1 MSVSTYT
8 PTNQYRLNKLA
19 KVVYLIDENAVKN
32 IQIDNGEAYI
42 VGSLQP
48 PLALKVYAINLS
60 DTDALDER
68 YAFTHQL
75 SFSVNGYAN
84 YKDFQGRYY
93 AIVKSL
99 DGGYWMLNPMM
110 PAKVTYTYTLDSG
123 SEHTDFVMST
133 VSNYPTMAVHGLR
146 EVTPYE
152 CGYNYCN
159 LESLKLNDKKYVT
172 LSGNVVKYTN
182 AGGFRTIDFDK
193 NSCVLTET
201 FDGDNIQHNITF
213 NIKFSTYKD
222 SWHINL
228 LEFVD
233 NKYAAIVNTSC
244 GNHILTGFH
253 FGLQPRFTVSATDD
267 KTPDNIKIELFDVH
281 DNGRFITYADELDME
296 YDSDTTWEFTYEHD
310 GYECVSVNTARYL
323 LKRELDTLGN
333 PTGRYMCLE
342 GYESQFEN
350 LDIVDTFED
359 TETFGNLTCGGRVCM
374 LIGGFPSTIELH
386 ETGTSIDS
394 YILYSDSD
402 WNITSSEN
410 YITVSPSSGQAG
422 RTTVISVTNSLEPTA
437 SPRRSTLT
445 LHYCDN
451 KTIDYS
457 VVVKSV
463 PSCFTAGDAFFINAS
478 RQYVTI
484 PTSCCIQSIDAGD
497 LAVTAEEDAYFA
509 VYVPQNNGDSV
520 RNFIITVTFCDGH
533 TEDVMIEQTKIY
545 ERWVSEGY
553 QCFDGQKCLVERKYT
568 GTSIVDINF
577 ITDITRKRNCELSD
591 DCSGVITKWVDAIGL
606 VQAICD
612 HGVKYRIEEELISYD
627 GGQTW
632 ESNGKRRVGLPTADS
647 PAECANVEEWNI
659 VLNQYW
665 CEGTTKYTKEQLT
678 LNGEPQN
685 VYRKG
690 SEIIAE
696 NSTDCG
702 YFVPPSSMLT
712 EPRETDDYICDGYSR
727 YIKMRW
733 WKSDD
738 GGNTWTATDI
748 YSKGALLEQ
757 FSNACGYGGDVE
769 TRWWPYTAETMCIG
783 TDLYYMYIKEE
794 STDGGSTWHVAIPTT
809 LSIDGEGTEPLNLAE
824 SASTECGYEPVI
836 EPQYKWV
843 LVENDYMCDECDGL
857 QYRWVDVSGTCVGFD
872 YHLTQKKQYSEDDGE
887 TWQDV
892 VPAETQEVIEYD
904 AAQCYPVPPTPT
916 VYRWVEVSGI
926 CVGSDYHITL
936 KKQYSED
943 GGQTW
948 QDVVPAETREEIEYD
963 SEQCQPVPPTP
974 SYSGQYLTFRAREA
988 GTFSFSNAM
997 SYSLDSGTTWTT
1009 LEGGTS
1015 TPTIASGETVMWK
1028 GNSRPYEG
1036 GGIGTFSSTGEFDV
1050 EGNAMSLLF
1059 GDDFEGETSLT
1070 GKDYAFQT
1078 LFNGCSNLISAENL
1092 VLPATTL
1099 ADSCY
1104 NEMFF
1109 GCTSLTTAPELPA
1122 TTLVD
1127 LCYYSMFRGCTSL
1140 TTAPSLPATTLADD
1154 CYNEMFMGCT
1164 SLTTAPSLPATT
1176 LATTCYAYMF
1186 NGCTSL
1192 TTAPELP
1199 ATTLANWCYY
1209 GMFWDCTSLNYIK
1222 CLATNKSATYCTS
1235 YWVRN
1240 VASSGT
1246 FIKDANTTWPSGTSG
1261 IPENWTV
1268 QDYSS

>member
-19 KVVYLIDENAVKN
+19 KVVYLIDENAMKS
-32 IQIDNGEAYI
+32 IQIDNGAAYI
-42 VGSLQP
+42 TGSLQP

-99 DGGYWMLNPMM
+99 DGGYWLVNPMM
-110 PAKVTYTYTLDSG
+110 PCKVTYVYTLDSG

-152 CGYNYCN
+152 CGYNYCK

-193 NSCVLTET
+193 NSCVLAET

-296 YDSDTTWEFTYEHD
+296 YDSNTTWEFTYEHD

-333 PTGRYMCLE
+333 PTGRYMCLD
-342 GYESQFEN
+342 GYESQFED

-497 LAVTAEEDAYFA
+497 LAVTAEEDGYFA

-520 RNFIITVTFCDGH
+520 RNFMITVTFCDGH

-568 GTSIVDINF
+568 GLTPSNINAPTDVTRTSD
-577 ITDITRKRNCELSD
+577 CALSN
-591 DCSGVITKWVDAIGL
+591 DCSGVITKWVDVIGAI
-606 VQAICD
+606 QAICD
-612 HGVKYRIEEELISYD
+612 HGVKYRLEEEMISYD
-627 GGQTW
+627 GGETW
-632 ESNGKRRVGLPTADS
+632 ESNGKRRIGLPTADS
-647 PAECANVEEWNI
+647 PANCAQIETWDVI
-659 VLNQYW
+659 LNQYF
-665 CEGTTKYTKEQLT
+665 CEGTTKWTKESLSI
-678 LNGEPQN
+678 NGEPQN

-690 SEIIAE
+690 SEIIASA
-696 NSTDCG
+696 STDCG

-738 GGNTWTATDI
+738 GGNTWTTTDI

-783 TDLYYMYIKEE
+783 DNLYYMYIKEE
-794 STDGGSTWHVAIPTT
+794 STDGGESWHVAIPTT

-887 TWQDV
+887 TWSDV
-892 VPAETQEVIEYD
+892 VPAETQEIIEYD
-904 AAQCYPVPPTPT
+904 AVQCYPVPPTPT

-926 CVGSDYHITL
+926 CVGSDYHITM

-963 SEQCQPVPPTP
+963 AAQCQPVPPHD
-974 SYSGQYLTFRAREA
+974 YSQDYLTFRAKDEPVV
-988 GTFSFSNAM
+988 FSFTPTSGNVISF
-997 SYSLDSGTTWTT
+997 SYDGWTWT
-1009 LEGGTS
+1009 EITS
-1015 TPTIASGETVMWK
+1015 GHAVVVSSGHDVMWK
-1028 GNSRPYEG
+1028 GNMTPIDEPNNY
-1036 GGIGTFSSTGEFDV
+1036 GIGTFRARGTDSFDDTGEFDV
-1050 EGNAMSLLF
+1050 EGNIMSLLY
-1059 GDDFEGETSLT
+1059 GDNFSGQTSLS
-1070 GKDYAFQT
+1070 GKDMAFGE
-1078 LFNGCSNLISAENL
+1078 LFYQCRGLQNAENL

-1099 ADSCY
+1099 SEGCY
-1104 NEMFF
+1104 YEMFF
-1109 GCTSLTTAPELPA
+1109 GCTSLTTAPQ
-1122 TTLVD
+1122 
-1127 LCYYSMFRGCTSL
+1127 
-1140 TTAPSLPATTLADD
+1140 
-1154 CYNEMFMGCT
+1154 
-1164 SLTTAPSLPATT
+1164 LPATT

-1199 ATTLANWCYY
+1199 ATTLANWCYN
-1209 GMFWDCTSLNYIK
+1209 GMFSGCTSLNYIK

-1240 VASSGT
+1240 VASTGT
-1246 FIKDANTTWPSGTSG
+1246 FVKASGVSWPSGTSG
-1261 IPENWTV
+1261 IPNNWTV
-1268 QDYSS
+1268 QDAT

>member
-19 KVVYLIDENAVKN
+19 KVVYLIDENAMKS
-32 IQIDNGEAYI
+32 IQIDNGAAYI
-42 VGSLQP
+42 TGSLQP

-110 PAKVTYTYTLDSG
+110 PAKVTYTYTLDIG

-133 VSNYPTMAVHGLR
+133 VSNYPTMAVHGLG

-152 CGYNYCN
+152 CGYNYCK

-267 KTPDNIKIELFDVH
+267 NTPDNIKIELFDVH

-296 YDSDTTWEFTYEHD
+296 YDSNTTWEFTYEHD

-342 GYESQFEN
+342 GYESQFED
-350 LDIVDTFED
+350 LDIVDTFEN
-359 TETFGNLTCGGRVCM
+359 TETFGNLTCVGRVCM
-374 LIGGFPSTIELH
+374 LNGGFPSTIELH

-422 RTTVISVTNSLEPTA
+422 RTAIISVTNSLEPTA

-568 GTSIVDINF
+568 GTSIADINF

-591 DCSGVITKWVDAIGL
+591 DCSGVITKWVDAIGMI
-606 VQAICD
+606 QAICD
-612 HGVKYRIEEELISYD
+612 HGVKYRIEEEMISYD
-627 GGQTW
+627 GGETW
-632 ESNGKRRVGLPTADS
+632 ESNGKRRIGLPTADS

-690 SEIIAE
+690 SEIITE

-757 FSNACGYGGDVE
+757 FSTACGYGGDVE
-769 TRWWPYTAETMCIG
+769 TRWWPYTAETMCID
-783 TDLYYMYIKEE
+783 TNLYYMYIKEE
-794 STDGGSTWHVAIPTT
+794 STDGGQTWYVAIPTT
-809 LSIDGEGTEPLNLAE
+809 LSVDGEGTEPLNIAE

-843 LVENDYMCDECDGL
+843 LMENDYICDDCDEV
-857 QYRWVDVSGTCVGFD
+857 QYRWTDVSGHCEGND
-872 YHLTQKKQYSEDDGE
+872 YYMLQKKQQSTDGE
-887 TWQDV
+887 TWTDV
-892 VPAETQEVIEYD
+892 SPSETQDIVVEYNSSE
-904 AAQCYPVPPTPT
+904 CMPPH
-916 VYRWVEVSGI
+916 
-926 CVGSDYHITL
+926 DY
-936 KKQYSED
+936 S
-943 GGQTW
+943 
-948 QDVVPAETREEIEYD
+948 QD
-963 SEQCQPVPPTP
+963 
-974 SYSGQYLTFRAREA
+974 YLTFRTKNNAVL
-988 GTFSFSNAM
+988 FSFTPTSGNVISF
-997 SYSLDSGTTWTT
+997 SYDGITWREITSGTGVY
-1009 LEGGTS
+1009 LSSGR
-1015 TPTIASGETVMWK
+1015 TIVWK
-1028 GNSRPYEG
+1028 GNMTPIIN
-1036 GGIGTFSSTGEFDV
+1036 GGIGNFRARRADSFDYTGEFDV
-1050 EGNAMSLLF
+1050 EGNIMSLMY
-1059 GDDFEGETSLT
+1059 GDNFSGQTSLA
-1070 GKDYAFQT
+1070 GKDFA
-1078 LFNGCSNLISAENL
+1078 FNGLFSPQCMGLQSAENL

-1099 ADSCY
+1099 SEGCY
-1104 NEMFF
+1104 GEMFY
-1109 GCTSLTTAPELPA
+1109 GCTNLTTAPTLPA

-1127 LCYYSMFRGCTSL
+1127 WCYASMF
-1140 TTAPSLPATTLADD
+1140 A
-1154 CYNEMFMGCT
+1154 E
-1164 SLTTAPSLPATT
+1164 
-1176 LATTCYAYMF
+1176 
-1186 NGCTSL
+1186 
-1192 TTAPELP
+1192 
-1199 ATTLANWCYY
+1199 
-1209 GMFWDCTSLNYIK
+1209 CTSLNK
-1222 CLATNKSATYCTS
+1222 VTCLATDISAS
-1235 YWVRN
+1235 YSTMYWLKN
-1240 VASSGT
+1240 VSSSGT
-1246 FIKDANTTWPSGTSG
+1246 FTKAASMTNWTSGDSG
-1261 IPENWTV
+1261 IPQNWAV
-1268 QDYSS
+1268 NNV